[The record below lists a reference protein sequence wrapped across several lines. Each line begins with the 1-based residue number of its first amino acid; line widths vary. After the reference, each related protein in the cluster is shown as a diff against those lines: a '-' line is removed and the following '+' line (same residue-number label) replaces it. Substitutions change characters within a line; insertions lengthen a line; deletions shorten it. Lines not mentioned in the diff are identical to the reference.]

1 MLFRSIEN
9 HLPIEILPIKIT
21 FQGINSNNN
30 LFSSNLFSFEN
41 SSYLNLIVANN
52 REESSK
58 NIELHKNHKNMKITN
73 LFFESIYIQGIDNP
87 KNYIFFRIEDDLFYV
102 KKDSKLISEEL
113 IKIIDSQK
121 HLQEIYEGEIL
132 CSCYNKSKSKH
143 TSNANISSKIK
154 LEEDDSDAFSNR
166 DLPILFPLRKV
177 NSEEFIK
184 MLYIDLI
191 KSKSFLVF
199 NDNISSV
206 KSEAESFHKFLNNQK
221 KEIERIVM
229 LRDKNNIKNFILAIF
244 NNKEFRDRFQDNLS
258 NNFNKYLYH
267 IN

>member
-1 MLFRSIEN
+1 
-9 HLPIEILPIKIT
+9 
-21 FQGINSNNN
+21 
-30 LFSSNLFSFEN
+30 
-41 SSYLNLIVANN
+41 
-52 REESSK
+52 
-58 NIELHKNHKNMKITN
+58 
-73 LFFESIYIQGIDNP
+73 
-87 KNYIFFRIEDDLFYV
+87 
-102 KKDSKLISEEL
+102 
-113 IKIIDSQK
+113 
-121 HLQEIYEGEIL
+121 
-132 CSCYNKSKSKH
+132 
-143 TSNANISSKIK
+143 